1 MIRRIFFSVLFS
13 LAVVSF
19 TFSQTPT
26 PTPEPPAEPAP
37 ANTPA
42 PLSEPANPSSPA
54 TRPTPAAN
62 DTDPDAA
69 DPNAPYVRPNANTRF
84 KRYVNGMFGPMA
96 LGKTVLKAGWSTWRN
111 SPEEW
116 GDTWEGF
123 GRRVASGLGSSVIK
137 RTTIYGLDESL
148 KLDSHYYRSKK
159 KDWKSKVTNA
169 LISPVTA
176 RTKEGKRTI
185 GIPRIAGTYT
195 SAIISRETWY
205 PARYDW
211 KDGLKSGTTSLA
223 WSAAFNLVKEFIW
236 KK

>member
-1 MIRRIFFSVLFS
+1 
-13 LAVVSF
+13 
-19 TFSQTPT
+19 
-26 PTPEPPAEPAP
+26 
-37 ANTPA
+37 
-42 PLSEPANPSSPA
+42 
-54 TRPTPAAN
+54 
-62 DTDPDAA
+62 
-69 DPNAPYVRPNANTRF
+69 
-84 KRYVNGMFGPMA
+84 MFGPMA

-123 GRRVASGLGSSVIK
+123 GRRVASGMGSGVIK
-137 RTTIYGLDESL
+137 HTAMYGLDEAL
-148 KLDSHYYRSKK
+148 KVDSHYYRSKK

-176 RTKEGKRTI
+176 RTVEGKRTI

-195 SAIISRETWY
+195 AAIISRETWY

-223 WSAAFNLVKEFIW
+223 WNAAFNLVKEFIW